1 MTQRSVVKQV
11 CGVLLGLALVASL
24 LGQDKVRELERR
36 VQSNP
41 KDESALMELGRL
53 YHDRGASGDDTAV
66 EKGLQCFDKA
76 LAIDSMNAVALAYRG
91 SLWTMRARDSWWP
104 PSKLNHLRRGGA
116 ELDRAVE
123 IAPDN
128 IMVRLIRGIN
138 GLGLPAFAGRLPT
151 SLEDFIVL
159 LRHPAFPEQTRELK
173 AAVYYY
179 AGVAHKRADE
189 YDRAR
194 ELFKRAISIMPDSE
208 FARRSQ
214 EELRDM

>member
-1 MTQRSVVKQV
+1 MSQGSLAKQIH
-11 CGVLLGLALVASL
+11 GVLLGLALAVSV
-24 LGQDKVRELERR
+24 LGQDKVTELERR

-53 YHDRGASGDDTAV
+53 YHDQGTSGDDNAV
-66 EKGLQCFDKA
+66 EKSFECFDKA

-128 IMVRLIRGIN
+128 IMVRLLRGIN

-151 SLEDFIVL
+151 SLEDFIIL
-159 LRHPAFPEQTRELK
+159 LRHPALPEQTRELK
-173 AAVYYY
+173 VAIYYY

>member
-1 MTQRSVVKQV
+1 MNQGSLVKQV
-11 CGVLLGLALVASL
+11 YGVLLGLALVASV
-24 LGQDKVRELERR
+24 LGQDKIGELEQR
-36 VQSNP
+36 VRSNP

-53 YHDRGASGDDTAV
+53 YHDQGTSGDDNAV
-66 EKGLQCFDKA
+66 ERSFECFDKA
-76 LAIDSMNAVALAYRG
+76 LAIDSTNAVALAYRG
-91 SLWTMRARDSWWP
+91 SLWTMRARDAWWP

-138 GLGLPAFAGRLPT
+138 GLGLPAFVGRLPT

-159 LRHPAFPEQTRELK
+159 LRHPALPEQTRELK
-173 AAVYYY
+173 VAVYYY

>member
-1 MTQRSVVKQV
+1 MSQGSLVKQIH
-11 CGVLLGLALVASL
+11 GVLLGLALAVSV
-24 LGQDKVRELERR
+24 LGQDKVTELERR

-66 EKGLQCFDKA
+66 EKGLQCFDTA

-128 IMVRLIRGIN
+128 IMVRLLRGIN
-138 GLGLPAFAGRLPT
+138 GLGLPAFVGRLPT

-189 YDRAR
+189 YERAR

>member
-1 MTQRSVVKQV
+1 MSQGSLVKQIY
-11 CGVLLGLALVASL
+11 GVLLGLALAVSV

-66 EKGLQCFDKA
+66 EKGLQCFDTA

-128 IMVRLIRGIN
+128 IMVRLLRGIN
-138 GLGLPAFAGRLPT
+138 GLGLPAFVGRLPT

-189 YDRAR
+189 YERAR

>member
-1 MTQRSVVKQV
+1 MSQGNLSKQV
-11 CGVLLGLALVASL
+11 YGALLGLALAASVA
-24 LGQDKVRELERR
+24 GQDKVRELEQR
-36 VQSNP
+36 VRSNP

-53 YHDRGASGDDTAV
+53 YHDQGMSGDENAV
-66 EKGLQCFDKA
+66 EKAFGYFDRA
-76 LAIDSMNAVALAYRG
+76 LAIDSTNAVALAYRG
-91 SLWTMRARDSWWP
+91 SLWTMRARNAWWP
-104 PSKLNHLRRGGA
+104 PSKLNHLRQGGA

-159 LRHPAFPEQTRELK
+159 LRHPALPEQTRELK
-173 AAVYYY
+173 VTIYYY
-179 AGVAHKRADE
+179 AGVAHKRADDYE
-189 YDRAR
+189 TAR
-194 ELFKRAISIMPDSE
+194 ELFKQAISVMPDSE

-214 EELRDM
+214 EELGDM